1 MNQKIKNFFFF
12 LLFFTVHNHAFVVH
26 RDIKPENLLI
36 NENDT
41 LKISDFGVAHILDDE
56 DDDVITN
63 AAGTKIYQ
71 APESLD
77 GK

>member
-1 MNQKIKNFFFF
+1 M
-12 LLFFTVHNHAFVVH
+12 HNHAFVVH

-36 NENDT
+36 NENDI

-63 AAGTKIYQ
+63 VAGTKIYQ

-77 GK
+77 GKDLYECTD